1 MSALAKTFAE
11 EIAPGVI
18 TSCINTG
25 VFPSLVIAQAIQESG
40 SGQSKQAQLFHNF
53 FGHMASKAWKDAGKA
68 GQTVRGG
75 KFWRIY
81 DSVSDCVSNHINIL
95 KRPLYRLKGVFN
107 ARTPFEQ
114 ALAIQKAGYNTGP
127 DRNEYALKLSKII
140 KQYDLQRYDQAM
152 LVQERRKNT
161 NGLAYSEQPAI
172 TIALQN
178 LFG

>member
-18 TSCINTG
+18 TSCLNTG

-40 SGQSKQAQLFHNF
+40 SGQSKQAKLFTNF
-53 FGHMASKAWKDAGKA
+53 FGHMASKEWKDMGKA
-68 GQTVRGG
+68 GQTVKGG
-75 KFWRIY
+75 RFWRIY
-81 DSVSDCVSNHINIL
+81 NSVEDCITGHINIL
-95 KRPLYRLKGVFN
+95 KKPLYRLKGVFK

-140 KQYDLQRYDQAM
+140 KGLDLQKYDREM
-152 LVQERRKNT
+152 ISLERRKNT
-161 NGLAYSEQPAI
+161 NGLAYSEQPAV
-172 TIALQN
+172 TLTLQN
-178 LFG
+178 IFG

>member
-1 MSALAKTFAE
+1 MSALAQTFAE

-18 TSCINTG
+18 TSCLNTG

-40 SGQSKQAQLFHNF
+40 SGQSKQAKLFINF
-53 FGHMASKAWKDAGKA
+53 FGHMASKSWPGQR
-68 GQTVRGG
+68 GQTVKGG

-81 DSVSDCVSNHINIL
+81 NSVEDCITGHINIL
-95 KRPLYRLKGVFN
+95 KRPLYRLQGVFK

-114 ALAIQKAGYNTGP
+114 ALALQKAGYNTGP

-140 KQYDLQRYDQAM
+140 KSLDLQKYDREM
-152 LVQERRKNT
+152 LSLERRKNT

-178 LFG
+178 LLG